1 MDTLIR
7 LVKLICLVLSS
18 CSVLYSQ
25 EVSVMDRISGGYT
38 DISDVE
44 KNSSNERFYLLKSVV
59 DSVWVNDQLAISGP
73 FSDSIYGATYLL
85 TVKSDGSV
93 GFIENFRFN
102 FGDLV
107 IGDTSLCVFISF
119 INDTLWISNTYFVNS
134 APFPGHN
141 MLALEYNYSGDLIN
155 FKHWNS
161 DKNSSLL
168 IEKVIFLNGDFY
180 LAGECYKD
188 SLILDNHFVVPDIG
202 NGDIFIAK
210 IDNLF
215 EVMWLADFGH
225 KGNDYVRDIFC
236 NDNGNVLFTGEFGSN
251 YIFCDSDTLFNDWA
265 LFNTVDMVVGEL
277 NTYGQCEWMR
287 QIKDMASVYGIGSA
301 ILSDGQVVV
310 SGNYEGLNADFGDTL
325 LINPS
330 EFSNGFLA
338 NYTFSGELLN
348 VHQFG
353 GGKTTVNQ
361 GFSISDSDD
370 IWSSGYFESDS
381 LVVGDTIFNSNG
393 GLDAYLLRYTEFG
406 LPMDW
411 YVFGGSGNDYFTTM
425 NRCDNG
431 DILAVLLSNSDTIMI
446 GNEIYTSSPNWVNI
460 YILSIDENS
469 TSILSP
475 TQSKNQLIIYPNPIG
490 SSGIIKYQLD
500 PDSEVNGR
508 FYLFSFDGSL
518 LKKWDVF
525 NDVGELNVSDVFSGV
540 YFLRFIDSRGN
551 TEVNKILI
559 K

>member
-1 MDTLIR
+1 
-7 LVKLICLVLSS
+7 
-18 CSVLYSQ
+18 
-25 EVSVMDRISGGYT
+25 MDRISGGYT